1 MSGSSGGA
9 TCPPARS
16 SRSSRSG
23 SIDQIARRC
32 ESSRQPE
39 QLSVLPTNVGACSY
53 TTSWDLTPEPP
64 LWISGGQLRGPAIA
78 SIRGPPDSL
87 LSPQS
92 ARVSGR
98 RRDSNPRPS
107 GYEFVGGAP
116 ATFGFRIPEPFQ
128 VV

>member
-53 TTSWDLTPEPP
+53 TTSWDLTLATTRGCRIKPSEKTWGALAEVHARADVRSDLAMDRP
-64 LWISGGQLRGPAIA
+64 LVTDEMG
-78 SIRGPPDSL
+78 D
-87 LSPQS
+87 
-92 ARVSGR
+92 
-98 RRDSNPRPS
+98 
-107 GYEFVGGAP
+107 FGAHP
-116 ATFGFRIPEPFQ
+116 
-128 VV
+128 